1 MCELEKIFLV
11 FLWKVGYS
19 VYMIKIKDVVTDSR
33 KRILQVEG
41 FHKDGA
47 ETFVLAR
54 IYRSQKRVAV
64 PLSSVKLHPFF
75 A

>member
-1 MCELEKIFLV
+1 MLGL
-11 FLWKVGYS
+11 G
-19 VYMIKIKDVVTDSR
+19 MIKIKDVVTDYQ

-41 FHKDGA
+41 FQKDGA

-64 PLSSVKLHPFF
+64 PLSSVKKHPFF

>member
-1 MCELEKIFLV
+1 
-11 FLWKVGYS
+11 
-19 VYMIKIKDVVTDSR
+19 MIKIKDVVTDYQ

-64 PLSSVKLHPFF
+64 PLSSVKLHPFW

>member
-1 MCELEKIFLV
+1 MLGL
-11 FLWKVGYS
+11 G
-19 VYMIKIKDVVTDSR
+19 MIKIKDVVTDYQ

-41 FHKDGA
+41 FQKDGA

-64 PLSSVKLHPFF
+64 PLSSVKKHPIFV
-75 A
+75 

>member
-1 MCELEKIFLV
+1 
-11 FLWKVGYS
+11 
-19 VYMIKIKDVVTDSR
+19 MIKIKDVVVDYQR
-33 KRILQVEG
+33 RILQVEG

-64 PLSSVKLHPFF
+64 PMSSVRLHPLW

>member
-1 MCELEKIFLV
+1 MLGL
-11 FLWKVGYS
+11 G
-19 VYMIKIKDVVTDSR
+19 MIKIKDIVTDYQ

-41 FHKDGA
+41 FQKDGA

-64 PLSSVKLHPFF
+64 PLSSVKKHPIFV
-75 A
+75 

>member
-1 MCELEKIFLV
+1 
-11 FLWKVGYS
+11 
-19 VYMIKIKDVVTDSR
+19 MIKIKDVLIDYK

-64 PLSSVKLHPFF
+64 PLSSVRKHPFF
-75 A
+75 S

>member
-1 MCELEKIFLV
+1 
-11 FLWKVGYS
+11 
-19 VYMIKIKDVVTDSR
+19 MIKIKDVVVDYKR
-33 KRILQVEG
+33 RILQVEG

-64 PLSSVKLHPFF
+64 PMSSVKLHPLW

>member
-1 MCELEKIFLV
+1 VLDL
-11 FLWKVGYS
+11 G
-19 VYMIKIKDVVTDSR
+19 MIKIKDVVTDYQ

-41 FHKDGA
+41 FQKDGA

-64 PLSSVKLHPFF
+64 PLSSVKKHPIFV
-75 A
+75 

>member
-1 MCELEKIFLV
+1 ML
-11 FLWKVGYS
+11 
-19 VYMIKIKDVVTDSR
+19 KIKDVVVDSR

-64 PLSSVKLHPFF
+64 PMSSVRKHPFF

>member
-1 MCELEKIFLV
+1 
-11 FLWKVGYS
+11 
-19 VYMIKIKDVVTDSR
+19 MIKIKDVVVDCKR
-33 KRILQVEG
+33 RILQVEG

-54 IYRSQKRVAV
+54 IYRSQQRVAV
-64 PLSSVKLHPFF
+64 PLSSVKLHPFW